1 MNSTTVTLTISNDQM
16 KQIRAL
22 AGNRNK
28 TIEEMAEQIFFD
40 GLKDKLYRLRRNA
53 QKYQETKAL
62 KERLAELEEALL
74 KLPTET
80 LEEMV
85 NEAEH
90 VDEEV

>member
-1 MNSTTVTLTISNDQM
+1 MNTTTLTLNINAEQI
-16 KQIRAL
+16 KQIKAL

-28 TIEEMAEQIFFD
+28 TMEEMAVQIFND

-62 KERLAELEEALL
+62 KERLAELEETLM
-74 KLPTET
+74 KLPTEQ
-80 LEEMV
+80 LEELV
-85 NEAEH
+85 NET